1 VSYVQASHLDVERR
15 LSFARPKPRRGRA
28 VSPADHL
35 QVGLPRTTRVSRAV
49 AECRLGF
56 G

>member
-1 VSYVQASHLDVERR
+1 VSYVQASHLDVELEAQLRQ
-15 LSFARPKPRRGRA
+15 AQPRRGRA